1 MVRRLLVLQSS
12 KSQSIESPI
21 SCAVVPALSNRLF
34 STRDRITTSCRHG
47 GGALRPFPTG
57 PYLFLQTHATQK
69 TTGVVRQRWSLAT
82 APARRAPSPPGLPA
96 RSPTHR
102 TRHRPRHDGDVKGA
116 APPPHPRTRSAAGAD
131 PDPHG
136 ARSAAADD
144 RILAEFLETSLHVPN
159 LTLPPQNRKRFQFPP
174 PPPELPGVSAQALL
188 PGESSAA
195 AVIAAA
201 ESSGAFSVDT
211 AVYASEVRE
220 AVEASKAL
228 FAAPEEV
235 KRELER

>member
-1 MVRRLLVLQSS
+1 V
-12 KSQSIESPI
+12 E
-21 SCAVVPALSNRLF
+21 
-34 STRDRITTSCRHG
+34 H
-47 GGALRPFPTG
+47 
-57 PYLFLQTHATQK
+57 Y
-69 TTGVVRQRWSLAT
+69 
-82 APARRAPSPPGLPA
+82 APSRRVPTFFFKPTLPKRPPGSSTKGGDWQRPQRAEHLPLPA
-96 RSPTHR
+96 SPHGLPPTAR
-102 TRHRPRHDGDVKGA
+102 AIARVMTATSKAPRRPRIRARGPLA
-116 APPPHPRTRSAAGAD
+116 APTPIRTARGS
-131 PDPHG
+131 
-136 ARSAAADD
+136 RSAAADD

-211 AVYASEVRE
+211 AVYASDVRE